1 LLSQIL
7 FMKLSWVILVL
18 ILCSVRAIAQ
28 DTLPRFTA
36 IAKPMNKNLISWTNP
51 FAYVSQI
58 SIQRSLDSLRNF
70 KTILT
75 VPDPSIP
82 QNGFVDSKAPVGINF
97 YRLFIVLDSG
107 KYQFS
112 KSKRPAPDT
121 ASYSEPLLKNDNQ
134 RVVLSDSLS
143 TKEINVLKEKLKPA
157 VVPKPEKFF
166 IVKKRNLIVNRIS
179 EKYVKHF
186 RDSIV
191 YSTKDTMMFEA
202 VDTILIKPFVP
213 VPVYKASKYIFT
225 EKFGN
230 VMINLPD
237 AGTKKYSVHFFEED
251 RSPLFEI
258 KEINSTSLVLDKT
271 VFVHSG
277 WFLFELFEDG
287 KLKEQHKFL
296 IPKEF

>member
-1 LLSQIL
+1 MRKSYA
-7 FMKLSWVILVL
+7 VLVFL
-18 ILCSVRAIAQ
+18 ILCCANTIAQ

-51 FAYVSQI
+51 FRFVSQI

-121 ASYSEPLLKNDNQ
+121 ATYSNEPVLKNDNQ

-143 TKEINVLKEKLKPA
+143 NKEVNVLREKLKPTA
-157 VVPKPEKFF
+157 VPKPEKFF

-179 EKYVKHF
+179 EKYIKRF

-191 YSTKDTMMFEA
+191 YSTKDTMVFDA

-213 VPVYKASKYIFT
+213 IPVYKASKYVFT

-237 AGTKKYSVHFFEED
+237 AATKKYSILFFEED

-258 KEINSTSLVLDKT
+258 KEINSTSQVLDKT

-277 WFLFELFEDG
+277 WFWFELFEDG
-287 KLKEQHKFL
+287 KLKERHKFL